1 MGLLQMAQ
9 KCSSCTIGC
18 LEVEH
23 LLEDRKVV
31 SPPPPVWLCLAE
43 LSELENDSGR
53 ELFPVTA
60 NPAPCCISIDIGNTN
75 LELTGTVRVIFCPS
89 STIEFALVALL
100 HNSCYLFAA
109 AMQTERY

>member
-23 LLEDRKVV
+23 LLEDCKVV

-43 LSELENDSGR
+43 LSELENNSGR
-53 ELFPVTA
+53 EPFPVTA
-60 NPAPCCISIDIGNTN
+60 NPVPYCISIDIENTN
-75 LELTGTVRVIFCPS
+75 SELTVAVCVIRCPFPA
-89 STIEFALVALL
+89 IEFVLVALL
-100 HNSCYLFAA
+100 HNFCYLFAA
-109 AMQTERY
+109 AMQTEKY